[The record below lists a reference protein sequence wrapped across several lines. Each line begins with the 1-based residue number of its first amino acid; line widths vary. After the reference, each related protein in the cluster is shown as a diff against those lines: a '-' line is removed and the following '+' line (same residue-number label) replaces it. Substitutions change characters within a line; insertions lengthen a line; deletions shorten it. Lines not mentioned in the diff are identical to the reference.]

1 MCLRNG
7 TGNIFPIMEWY
18 ARGFLRILRP
28 TKGGWKKFSQPSNA
42 HSGPY
47 PLVLPQLSRHR
58 RRRLPQS
65 FMGSNFNDSY
75 RNVVGFAPNLPTIH
89 DQIKQQRYSHG
100 HSHRLHH
107 CRFLIALRSIARGIC
122 RRFRAHAVGMPTE

>member
-18 ARGFLRILRP
+18 ARGFLRILHRP
-28 TKGGWKKFSQPSNA
+28 RADGKSF
-42 HSGPY
+42 HSPRTRILVPTHY
-47 PLVLPQLSRHR
+47 PVLPQLSHHR

-89 DQIKQQRYSHG
+89 DQIKQRYSHG

-107 CRFLIALRSIARGIC
+107 RRFLIALRSIARGIC